1 MALEFATLTNLDT
14 GAQVEVLFNPNEYS
28 LNKDNN
34 YAQAAVP
41 GLSSPLLQFVH
52 GNLRT
57 LDMELFF
64 DSYEQHKHGS
74 RTLNQPLDD
83 VRKLT
88 QPVVDL
94 LAINP
99 DTHAPPVALFNWGG
113 LTFKGVLAKVA
124 QRFTMFLDNGIPIRA
139 RLTVTLN
146 EYKTASEEAKEI
158 KRQTADFTRSY
169 VVGDGETLSS
179 IATHIYKD
187 ATKWRPIAIANR
199 LEDPRRLPTGLALTI
214 PPLPYRDPDSGLVYT

>member
-1 MALEFATLTNLDT
+1 VALEFANLTNLDT
-14 GAQVEVLFNPNEYS
+14 GQQAEALFNPNEYS

-34 YAQAAVP
+34 FAQIAVP

-74 RTLNQPLDD
+74 RVLNQAQDD

-94 LAINP
+94 MAITP
-99 DTHAPPVALFNWGG
+99 ETHAPPIVLFNWGG
-113 LTFKGVLAKVA
+113 LTFKGVLAKVS

-139 RLTVTLN
+139 RLTVTFN
-146 EYKTASEEAKEI
+146 EFKTASEEAKEV
-158 KRQTADFTRSY
+158 KRQTADFTR
-169 VVGDGETLSS
+169 VHTVGDGETLSS
-179 IATHIYKD
+179 IAAQLYRD
-187 ATKWRPIAIANR
+187 AAKWRPIAIANR
-199 LEDPRRLPTGLALTI
+199 LEDPRRLATGLVLSV
-214 PPLPYRDPDSGLVYT
+214 PSLPYRDPDSGLVFA

>member
-1 MALEFATLTNLDT
+1 LALEYATLTNLDT

-74 RTLNQPLDD
+74 RALNQALDD

-99 DTHAPPVALFNWGG
+99 DTHAPPVVLFNWGG
-113 LTFKGVLAKVA
+113 LSFKGDLAMVA
-124 QRFTMFLDNGIPIRA
+124 QRFTMFLDSRIPTRA
-139 RLTVTLN
+139 RLKVTLN
-146 EYKTASEEAKEI
+146 EYKSASEEAKEI

-179 IATHIYKD
+179 IAAHIYKD

-199 LEDPRRLPTGLALTI
+199 LEDPRRLATGLALTI
-214 PPLPYRDPDSGLVYT
+214 PPLPYRDPDSGLVYA

>member
-14 GAQVEVLFNPNEYS
+14 GDRAEALFNPNEYS

-34 YAQAAVP
+34 YAQVAVP
-41 GLSSPLLQFVH
+41 GLGSPLLQFVH

-64 DSYEQHKHGS
+64 DSYEQHRHGS
-74 RTLNQPLDD
+74 RVLNQAQDD

-99 DTHAPPVALFNWGG
+99 DTHAPPKVLFNWGG
-113 LTFKGVLAKVA
+113 LAFKGVLAKVS

-139 RLTVTLN
+139 RLSVTVN
-146 EYKTASEEAKEI
+146 EYKTAAEEAKEV
-158 KRQTADFTRSY
+158 KRQTADFTRAY
-169 VVGDGETLSS
+169 RVADGETVSA
-179 IATHIYKD
+179 IAGQIYRD
-187 ATKWRPIAIANR
+187 ATKWRPIAIASR
-199 LEDPRRLPTGLALTI
+199 LEDPRRLPTGLLLTI
-214 PPLPYRDPDSGLVYT
+214 PPLPYRDPDNGQVYA

>member
-1 MALEFATLTNLDT
+1 MALEFANLTNLDT
-14 GAQVEVLFNPNEYS
+14 GTQVEVLFNPNEYS

-34 YAQAAVP
+34 YAQASIP

-64 DSYEQHKHGS
+64 DSYEQHRHGS
-74 RTLNQPLDD
+74 RVVNQPQDD

-99 DTHAPPVALFNWGG
+99 ETHAPPVVLFNWGG
-113 LTFKGVLAKVA
+113 LTFKGVLAKVG
-124 QRFTMFLDNGIPIRA
+124 QRFTMFLDSGIPIRA

-169 VVGDGETLSS
+169 IVADGETLSS
-179 IATHIYKD
+179 VAAHIYKD
-187 ATKWRPIAIANR
+187 ATKWRPIA
-199 LEDPRRLPTGLALTI
+199 LAQQLAG
-214 PPLPYRDPDSGLVYT
+214 PPS

>member
-14 GAQVEVLFNPNEYS
+14 GDRAEALFNPNEYS

-34 YAQAAVP
+34 YAQVAVP
-41 GLSSPLLQFVH
+41 GLGSPLLQFVH

-64 DSYEQHKHGS
+64 DSYEQHRHGS
-74 RTLNQPLDD
+74 RMLNQAQDD

-99 DTHAPPVALFNWGG
+99 DTHAPPKVLFNWGG
-113 LTFKGVLAKVA
+113 LAFKGVLAKVS

-139 RLTVTLN
+139 RLSVTVN
-146 EYKTASEEAKEI
+146 EYKTAAEEAKEV
-158 KRQTADFTRSY
+158 KRQTADFTRAY
-169 VVGDGETLSS
+169 RVADGETVSA
-179 IATHIYKD
+179 IAGQIYRD
-187 ATKWRPIAIANR
+187 ATKWRPIAIASR
-199 LEDPRRLPTGLALTI
+199 LEDPRRLPTGLVLTI
-214 PPLPYRDPDSGLVYT
+214 PPLPYRDPDNGQVYA

>member
-14 GAQVEVLFNPNEYS
+14 GDRAEALFNPNEYS

-34 YAQAAVP
+34 YAQVAVP
-41 GLSSPLLQFVH
+41 GLGSPLLQFVH

-64 DSYEQHKHGS
+64 DSYEQHRHGS
-74 RTLNQPLDD
+74 RMLNQAQDD

-99 DTHAPPVALFNWGG
+99 DTHAPPKVLFNWGG
-113 LTFKGVLAKVA
+113 LAFKGVLAKVS

-139 RLTVTLN
+139 RLSVTVN
-146 EYKTASEEAKEI
+146 EYKTAAEEAKEV
-158 KRQTADFTRSY
+158 KRQTADFTRAY
-169 VVGDGETLSS
+169 RVADGETVSA
-179 IATHIYKD
+179 IAGQIYRD
-187 ATKWRPIAIANR
+187 ATKWRPIAIASR
-199 LEDPRRLPTGLALTI
+199 LEDPRRLPTGLLLTI
-214 PPLPYRDPDSGLVYT
+214 PPLPYRDPDNGQVYA